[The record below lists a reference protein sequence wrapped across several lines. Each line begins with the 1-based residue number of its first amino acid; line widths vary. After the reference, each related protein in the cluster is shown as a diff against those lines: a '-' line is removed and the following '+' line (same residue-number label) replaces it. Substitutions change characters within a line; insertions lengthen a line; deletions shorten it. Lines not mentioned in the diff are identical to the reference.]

1 MFDRRDFTPREPERA
16 PAGQEIRR
24 GRQLSGELARVLAEA
39 AYIAGSE
46 DALAAAQGVLRAIH
60 AALGFE
66 AGVLA
71 SWNPQTDTHQILA
84 RYGYDESTVAS
95 LEIRDAEGRQT
106 VVAADAFEDSV
117 SLDMVAADGQ
127 YVGLIAFSAIRR
139 GAIGGES
146 RVILSS
152 LAAAVAP
159 AFDLRRHRRLT
170 AVVSDDWRATVVDRR
185 GGNWPVADVS
195 HCWSVITGALDSSLA
210 AFLEAPP
217 STGTRGLVVIE
228 EKCFEIKLEAV
239 ADPLSPG
246 EIAALVSERNSE
258 LPYGLSVREFD
269 ILNALARGHS
279 NDRIAVDRV
288 ISVRTVTSHVG
299 RILRKMG
306 CSSRAAAALRAV
318 REGRLRLGVDLPV
331 SE

>member
-1 MFDRRDFTPREPERA
+1 M
-16 PAGQEIRR
+16 
-24 GRQLSGELARVLAEA
+24 V
-39 AYIAGSE
+39 
-46 DALAAAQGVLRAIH
+46 
-60 AALGFE
+60 
-66 AGVLA
+66 A
-71 SWNPQTDTHQILA
+71 SWSPHTDTHRVLA
-84 RYGYDESTVAS
+84 RYGYDESTAAS
-95 LEIRDAEGRQT
+95 LEMRDAEAWQSAGSP
-106 VVAADAFEDSV
+106 AGFEDTISV
-117 SLDMVAADGQ
+117 DMVAADGQ
-127 YVGLIAFSAIRR
+127 YVGLIAFSAVRR
-139 GAIGGES
+139 GAIGDES

-159 AFDLRRHRRLT
+159 AFDLRSHRRLT

-185 GGNWPVADVS
+185 GGNWPVADAS
-195 HCWSVITGALDSSLA
+195 HCWSVVTGALDGSLA
-210 AFLEAPP
+210 AFLAAPP
-217 STGTRGLVVIE
+217 STGTKGLVVIE
-228 EKCFEIKLEAV
+228 EKCLEIKLEAV

-269 ILNALARGHS
+269 ILNALAHGHS
-279 NDRIAVDRV
+279 NDRIAIDRV

-318 REGRLRLGVDLPV
+318 RDGRLQLAVDLPV